1 METKAPW
8 QSKTMVVNAL
18 LGLASCVAL
27 FLPAAKGLADLLA
40 SNAPLVGAVWALLN
54 IVLRAVTKEKISLTD

>member
-1 METKAPW
+1 
-8 QSKTMVVNAL
+8 MVVNAL